1 MMRNMTLSELQQPL
15 AAQLLGVDQTFTGV
29 STDSRSVRA
38 GDLFVALRGDNFD
51 GHDYVLQVQS
61 DGAAAALVT
70 VPVAGTLPQLQ
81 VADTLHALG
90 QLGAYNRQLYSGPLV
105 AITGSSGKTTVKN
118 MVHAVLSQRGE
129 TLATEGNFNNEI
141 GVPLTLLRLRPGV
154 EFAVVEMGAAKAG
167 DIDCLC
173 EMARPTIALLLN
185 AMPAHLQGFGSVD
198 GVAAAKGE
206 IFDRLGAGDVAVI
219 NADQP
224 WAKAWRK
231 RAGAASVLDFGLQ
244 QPAAI
249 SARGVQSRGVE
260 GVSFTVSTPV
270 GDMAMRL
277 KLPGVHNVSNALAA
291 VAVGM
296 ACDIGL
302 TDIRDGLESLQPVGG
317 RLRSLHSPQGAVVV
331 DDCYN
336 ANPGS
341 VRAAIDMLA
350 ACSGRRTLV
359 LGAMRELGENSSALH
374 REIGAYALAAGID
387 QLWGVG
393 PELEVCVNAFGAS
406 GRYFE
411 DRAAALDALEGQ
423 FGEGDTVLIKGSR
436 SAGMEQ
442 LLHLLL
448 PELTAGGH

>member
-1 MMRNMTLSELQQPL
+1 MRTMTLSELQKPL
-15 AAQLLGVDQTFTGV
+15 AAQLRGVDCDILGV
-29 STDSRSVRA
+29 STDSRTLRR
-38 GDLFVALRGDNFD
+38 GDLFVALRGQNFD
-51 GHDYVLQVQS
+51 GHDYVSQVQGA
-61 DGAAAALVT
+61 GAAAALVS
-70 VPVAGTLPQLQ
+70 VPVAGSLPQLQ
-81 VADTLHALG
+81 VADTQRALG
-90 QLGAYNRQLYSGPLV
+90 LLGAYNRQLYSGRLV

-118 MVHAVLSQRGE
+118 MVHAVLSRRGA

-141 GVPLTLLRLRPGV
+141 GVPLTLLRLWPGV

-167 DIDCLC
+167 DIDWLC
-173 EMARPTIALLLN
+173 ELARPTVALLLN

-206 IFDRLGAGDVAVI
+206 IFDRLGEADVAVI

-224 WAKAWRK
+224 WARQWRK
-231 RAGAASVLDFGLQ
+231 RAAPATVLDFGLE

-249 SARGVQSRGVE
+249 SARGIQSRGVE
-260 GVSFTVSTPV
+260 GVSFTASTPV

-277 KLPGVHNVSNALAA
+277 ILPGVHNVANALAA
-291 VAVGM
+291 VAVGL
-296 ACDIGL
+296 ACEISL
-302 TDIRDGLESLQPVGG
+302 TDIRDGLESLQPMDG
-317 RLRSLHSPQGAVVV
+317 RLRSMRSHQGVAVI

-350 ACSGRRTLV
+350 TCPGRRTLV
-359 LGAMRELGENSSALH
+359 LGAMRELGASSSALH
-374 REIGAYALAAGID
+374 REVGEYARAAGLD

-393 PELEVCVNAFGAS
+393 PELEVCVNAFGAN

-411 DRAAALDALEGQ
+411 DRAAAVSALHGQ
-423 FGEGDTVLIKGSR
+423 FGAGDTVLVKGSR

-442 LLHLLL
+442 VLQALL
-448 PELTAGGH
+448 PDLKVEEG